1 MEADPRI
8 PDALDEFLT
17 RLRADLDAHGAALT
31 ATVLEHSQ
39 HGDEAWRARIDEE
52 EARFAEERR
61 DREERFAEER
71 RALEQRL
78 ADERL
83 EHQVATAEFEAAAR
97 DARVETFTRL
107 LRAVRR
113 LDYAASLSAILEA
126 LAKGAVAEVA
136 RVAVLVV
143 EPGGFRVWGHFGFAE
158 GQGPSDAT
166 VGRVAALSTA
176 VTSQQTSILSA
187 DDGEA
192 AVDLPAFMRPPA
204 GQAGLIAP
212 LAVGGEVV
220 AVLYAEGAE
229 RRSEQDEAGVWA
241 EEVELLVRHAA
252 SRLENVT
259 SERTVAALTRTV

>member
-1 MEADPRI
+1 MSADPRI

-39 HGDEAWRARIDEE
+39 QGEEAWRARIDEA
-52 EARFAEERR
+52 EARFADERLVL
-61 DREERFAEER
+61 ER
-71 RALEQRL
+71 QL
-78 ADERL
+78 ADERIGNQAAMSAL
-83 EHQVATAEFEAAAR
+83 KAAAR

-113 LDYAASLSAILEA
+113 LDEATSLSAILEA
-126 LAKGAVAEVA
+126 LAKGTVAEVA

-143 EPGGFRVWGHFGFAE
+143 EPEGFRVWGHFGFAE
-158 GQGPSDAT
+158 GQGPSEGA
-166 VGRVAALSTA
+166 VGRVAALATA
-176 VTSQQTSILSA
+176 VTTQQTSILSA

-192 AVDLPAFMRPPA
+192 ADDLPAFMRPPA

-229 RRSEQDEAGVWA
+229 RRSEQEEAAVWA

-252 SRLENVT
+252 ARLENVT
-259 SERTVAALTRTV
+259 SERTVAVLTRTV